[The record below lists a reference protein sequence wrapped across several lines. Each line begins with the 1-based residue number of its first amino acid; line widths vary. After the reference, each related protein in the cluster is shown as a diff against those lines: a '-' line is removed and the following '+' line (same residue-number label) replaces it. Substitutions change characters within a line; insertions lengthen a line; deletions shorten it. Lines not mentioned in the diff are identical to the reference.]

1 MWFDVIVL
9 SLIFLTLLWRRR
21 MEVRLGA
28 FAHPRLY
35 SVLLTLFAGAMVCL
49 PLLAVMRGHFLPAW
63 LTAPGF
69 LWHIMVVPLAAIEL
83 VVVEWTMPVRK
94 ETFAQ
99 DFAPTD
105 ISRRRFLTAAA
116 IAGPVA
122 LTAGL
127 DVAAG
132 IQLGTFRVRQV
143 DLTIAGWPANL
154 DGFAMALV
162 ADVHTG
168 PFTTPR
174 MLEEIVRRTNT
185 IHNGG
190 PADLVV
196 LGGDLIN
203 TTLDDLPAGLEMA
216 RALRGRL
223 GTVACLGNHDVM
235 DDQYRFVAEIEKAGI
250 PLLRDN
256 SLRLEP
262 APGVKVQILGVDWR
276 RGDYALNQSVAAAA
290 KLREPG
296 WFPICVA
303 HHPHAWDEA
312 VRQGLPLVLSGHT
325 HGGQIM
331 LTENIGGGPLRFRY
345 WSGIHR
351 RDNSTLVISNG
362 VGNWFPLRYNA
373 PAEILKIVL
382 HPADVRS
389 LTASEEE
396 MPTRPESLA

>member
-21 MEVRLGA
+21 MEVRLGV
-28 FAHPRLY
+28 FARPRLCNL
-35 SVLLTLFAGAMVCL
+35 LLTGFAGLMICT
-49 PLLAVMRGHFLPAW
+49 PLLATMLGHFFPAW
-63 LTAPGF
+63 LIAPGF
-69 LWHIMVVPLAAIEL
+69 LWHILVLPLVAIEL
-83 VVVEWTMPVRK
+83 IVVELAMPVRR
-94 ETFAQ
+94 ESPPV
-99 DFAPTD
+99 DVG
-105 ISRRRFLTAAA
+105 RRRFLTAAA
-116 IAGPVA
+116 IAAPVA

-132 IQLGTFRVRQV
+132 LQLGTFRVRQV
-143 DLTIAGWPANL
+143 DVPVAGWPAKL
-154 DGFAMALV
+154 DGFAIALV

-190 PADLVV
+190 PADLVI

-203 TTLDDLPAGLEMA
+203 TTLNDLPAGLDMA
-216 RALRGRL
+216 KSLRSRL

-235 DDQYRFVAEIEKAGI
+235 DDPYRFVCQVERAGI
-250 PLLRDN
+250 PLLRDDT
-256 SLRLEP
+256 LRLEP
-262 APGVKVQILGVDWR
+262 APGAKVQILGVDWQH
-276 RGDYALNQSVAAAA
+276 GDDELNRSVAAVA
-290 KLREPG
+290 KMHDPG

-312 VRQGLPLVLSGHT
+312 VRRGLPLMLSGHT

-345 WSGIHR
+345 WTGIHR
-351 RDNSTLVISNG
+351 RDHSTLVISNG
-362 VGNWFPLRYNA
+362 VGNWFPLRVNA
-373 PAEILKIVL
+373 PAEILKVVL
-382 HPADVRS
+382 HPEPPA
-389 LTASEEE
+389 TA
-396 MPTRPESLA
+396 